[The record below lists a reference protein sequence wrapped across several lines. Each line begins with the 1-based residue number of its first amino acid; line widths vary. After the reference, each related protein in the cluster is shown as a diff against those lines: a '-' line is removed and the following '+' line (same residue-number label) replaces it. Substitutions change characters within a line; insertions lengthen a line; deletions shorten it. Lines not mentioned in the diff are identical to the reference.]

1 MDANWFIE
9 RLAAFGSVP
18 KLLLSGLDP
27 DSALWRPSQEDWSIV
42 EIVSHLVDEEIEDFR
57 MRLRLTLEDPSA
69 EWPPIDPERVAEE
82 RGYRER
88 ALQGMLWQFQS
99 VRHDYSVAGTD
110 NNFGIGAPTDVRHA

>member
-1 MDANWFIE
+1 
-9 RLAAFGSVP
+9 
-18 KLLLSGLDP
+18 
-27 DSALWRPSQEDWSIV
+27 
-42 EIVSHLVDEEIEDFR
+42 